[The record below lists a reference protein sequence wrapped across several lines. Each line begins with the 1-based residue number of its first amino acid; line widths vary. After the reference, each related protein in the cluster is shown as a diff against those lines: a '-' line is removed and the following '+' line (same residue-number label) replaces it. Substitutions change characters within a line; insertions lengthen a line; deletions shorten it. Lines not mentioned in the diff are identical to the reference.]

1 MNRHR
6 KDIKHNRNKPVA
18 EDFNKP
24 DHTLENLRLAVIKK
38 VKGTTKQQWEVKE
51 QKIISNS
58 IASIKV

>member
-6 KDIKHNRNKPVA
+6 KDIEHNRNKPVA

-24 DHTLENLRLAVIKK
+24 DHTLENLRLAV
-38 VKGTTKQQWEVKE
+38 KGTTKQQWEVKE

-58 IASIKV
+58 IALIKV